1 MRFICPMCDNAVDI
15 YLCPSD
21 GEEVSVIE
29 VLCATRHPKPVK
41 MDEVDEFPEQHVIVK
56 YDRTSLPETCW
67 CGVIHMTGLV
77 EG

>member
-15 YLCPSD
+15 HLFPAD

-41 MDEVDEFPEQHVIVK
+41 MEEMLVFDEPQNVSSP
-56 YDRTSLPETCW
+56 
-67 CGVIHMTGLV
+67 
-77 EG
+77 